1 MNIRDLIEQW
11 TSILERIKITDGE
24 IIELTADEPSTIQEI
39 LSVEE
44 KLRIQLP
51 HDFKKVLMEWSKH
64 LYFRW
69 MLSDEVILPHEFREI
84 FSGELGWN
92 LEWLQYWRE
101 EYAEEGYAS
110 SLAGKLTFFPVGNGD
125 YLALDLQYDGEPPVV
140 YWDHETD
147 EITLLASSFSEYLSK
162 MTELGCIGAE
172 MWQYECFLG
181 SGGIETNS
189 DAAQRWKAW
198 FQSFLNLRFEDAK
211 ESLDSLFQY
220 ILYHGEVNRREVS
233 ALQSFQHDEILHHV
247 WKRLPNSSR
256 EESKVLCLIVGEVVG
271 KDAAA
276 RVRELWVEPGTINPV
291 DRSYLTARCLPI
303 DEAYQLIVNYVE
315 ESKVKEIDGYE
326 ALRHLS
332 ALESNHVITWLENN
346 CRLPATDGWAALF
359 AISKPSWDDLKHW
372 AELETRHR
380 LTIIHALEEM
390 IREQNACNSSQLKVY
405 GVPSKKE
412 MLEFL
417 GRLHDSEILNTKKAI
432 IRKVVDQV
440 DKILL

>member
-1 MNIRDLIEQW
+1 MNICELTEQW
-11 TSILERIKITDGE
+11 ISILEDIKMTDGQ
-24 IIELTADEPSTIQEI
+24 IIELTADDPSTIQEI

-44 KLRIQLP
+44 KLGIQLP
-51 HDFKKVLMEWSKH
+51 NDFKKVLMEWSKH

-69 MLSDEVILPHEFREI
+69 SLSDEVVLPHEFREI

-92 LEWLQYWRE
+92 LEWLQYWGE
-101 EYAEEGYAS
+101 ESEEEEYAS
-110 SLAGKLTFFPVGNGD
+110 SLVGKLTFFPVGNGD
-125 YLALDLQYDGEPPVV
+125 YLALDLRHDGEPPVV

-147 EITLLASSFSEYLSK
+147 EVTLLAASFSEYLSK

-181 SGGIETNS
+181 SGGIESNS

-198 FQSFLNLRFEDAK
+198 FQSFLSLRFEDAK

-220 ILYHGEVNRREVS
+220 ILYHGEVNSREVS
-233 ALQSFQHDEILHHV
+233 ALQSFQHDEILAYV
-247 WKRLPNSSR
+247 WKRLPTSSR
-256 EESKVLCLIVGEVVG
+256 EESKALCLIVGEVVG

-276 RVRELWVEPGTINPV
+276 WVRELWVEPGTINPV

-315 ESKVKEIDGYE
+315 ESKATEIKGYE

-332 ALESNHVITWLENN
+332 ALESNRVITWLEEN

-359 AISKPSWDDLKHW
+359 AISKPSWDDLNHW

-390 IREQNACNSSQLKVY
+390 IREHNTDSSTQLKVY
-405 GVPSKKE
+405 GVPSKDE
-412 MLEFL
+412 MLDFL

-432 IRKVVDQV
+432 IRKIVDQV
-440 DKILL
+440 EKILL